1 MSEKRISG
9 NSSLEEI
16 SIRNLGVIESA
27 NIEFSPGL
35 TVLTGETGA
44 GKTMVLTA
52 VGLVLGSKSD
62 GDLVRTGS
70 ERSIVSAKFS
80 LLPDLAKSLSESG
93 EDVMENELIIS
104 RTVSAEG
111 KSRINIGGALSTTT
125 RAAELSQNLIEIHG
139 QSNNARLLKNSVQ
152 RELLDLFVKSS
163 DELIRY
169 QSIFEDYK
177 EIDLRISELRQQLS
191 KADSEIAALTVFG
204 DAFSKVMPKP
214 GELESIEQEIS
225 KLGSVEELHSTI
237 TTGLNL
243 LEPEEQSVTS
253 TLQAV
258 RKLLEQSKDKDSSLT
273 PLIDKYSE
281 LVLDLGDVVSELLVY
296 LNRLEADPERFEY
309 LQERKAAIN
318 SLIKKYGQGSDRTLA
333 LSELVDR
340 FENTKEKITDLSGG
354 ERRIGELEKEQA
366 EIFAKL
372 RDAALELSAKRIA
385 GAVQLSGQ
393 VTEEIRSLSMPK
405 ATLICEVKQRDSEK
419 FSDYS
424 VTGLDDVNFL
434 FSGHSDAGALPL
446 AKVASGGENSR
457 VMLAIAVVLAHSSHI
472 GTYIFDEV
480 DAGVG
485 GAAAVEVGRRLKA
498 LAKNAQVIVVTHL
511 AQVAVWADNHLVVQ
525 KDQTGSISA
534 SGVRSLRSEDRKVE
548 IARMLSGQSQSLTAQ
563 EHAAELLQLV
573 QKSSL
578 A

>member
-1 MSEKRISG
+1 M
-9 NSSLEEI
+9 
-16 SIRNLGVIESA
+16 
-27 NIEFSPGL
+27 
-35 TVLTGETGA
+35 
-44 GKTMVLTA
+44 
-52 VGLVLGSKSD
+52 
-62 GDLVRTGS
+62 
-70 ERSIVSAKFS
+70 
-80 LLPDLAKSLSESG
+80 
-93 EDVMENELIIS
+93 
-104 RTVSAEG
+104 
-111 KSRINIGGALSTTT
+111 
-125 RAAELSQNLIEIHG
+125 
-139 QSNNARLLKNSVQ
+139 
-152 RELLDLFVKSS
+152 
-163 DELIRY
+163 
-169 QSIFEDYK
+169 
-177 EIDLRISELRQQLS
+177 
-191 KADSEIAALTVFG
+191 
-204 DAFSKVMPKP
+204 
-214 GELESIEQEIS
+214 
-225 KLGSVEELHSTI
+225 
-237 TTGLNL
+237 
-243 LEPEEQSVTS
+243 
-253 TLQAV
+253 
-258 RKLLEQSKDKDSSLT
+258 RKLLEQLKDKDSSLT

-434 FSGHSDAGALPL
+434 FSGHSGAGALPL